1 MKNFFEIFAISPNFE
16 IDLDQLEQKY
26 FAFQKQ
32 FHPDSASVA
41 DIEQSIAINQAYKI
55 LSNPIAR
62 ASYILQLNGIDIEDD
77 SQAPKPDLATLH
89 EILELQ
95 EMVAEISS
103 NDAKNLAKNLQQK
116 IKSLLQEVATSLENK
131 AFATAAQIL
140 IKAKYF
146 DKTLRD
152 LKNKK

>member
-1 MKNFFEIFAISPNFE
+1 MKNFFEIFAFLPNFE
-16 IDLDQLEQKY
+16 IDLEQLEQKY
-26 FAFQKQ
+26 FEFQKR

-41 DIEQSIAINQAYKI
+41 DIEQSIVINQAYKI

-62 ASYILQLNGIDIEDD
+62 ASHILQLNGIDIEND
-77 SQAPKPDLATLH
+77 SQAPKPDLATLN

-95 EMVAEISS
+95 ELVAEISA
-103 NDAKNLAKNLQQK
+103 NDAKNLSQNLQQK
-116 IKSLLQEVATSLENK
+116 IKLLLQEVAKSLENK
-131 AFATAAQIL
+131 DFATAAQIL
-140 IKAKYF
+140 IKVKYF